1 MADVAPDLMKKYN
14 AAFGHFARGELDV
27 AVSAFQTLVGESP
40 RFAMAYHA
48 LSEIHARRGEHE
60 LAIAAIRKAIE
71 AEPGE
76 ALYHTSLSRFLQRQ
90 GKIAEAEEASAAAS
104 QIKTGRPY

>member
-14 AAFGHFARGELDV
+14 TAFGHFVRGELDV
-27 AVSAFQTLVGESP
+27 AIRAFDQLIAEAPHFG
-40 RFAMAYHA
+40 MAYHA
-48 LSEIHARRGEHE
+48 LSEIHARKGQHE

-71 AEPGE
+71 AEPSE

-104 QIKTGRPY
+104 QIKTGRLL

>member
-1 MADVAPDLMKKYN
+1 MADVAPDLLKKYN
-14 AAFGHFARGELDV
+14 AAFGHFKRGELDQ
-27 AVSAFQTLVGESP
+27 AIHAFQELIQESP
-40 RFAMAYHA
+40 RFGMAYHA
-48 LSEIHARRGEHE
+48 LSEIHARKGDHE

-76 ALYHTSLSRFLQRQ
+76 PLYHTSLSRFLQRL

-104 QIKTGRPY
+104 HIKTGRT

>member
-1 MADVAPDLMKKYN
+1 MSDVAPDLMKKYN
-14 AAFGHFARGELDV
+14 TAFGHFVRGELEV
-27 AVSAFQTLVGESP
+27 AIRAFRELTAESP
-40 RFAMAYHA
+40 RFAMAYQA
-48 LSEIHARRGEHE
+48 LAEIHARRGEHE
-60 LAIAAIRKAIE
+60 LAIGAIRKAIE

-104 QIKTGRPY
+104 QLKSGRIL